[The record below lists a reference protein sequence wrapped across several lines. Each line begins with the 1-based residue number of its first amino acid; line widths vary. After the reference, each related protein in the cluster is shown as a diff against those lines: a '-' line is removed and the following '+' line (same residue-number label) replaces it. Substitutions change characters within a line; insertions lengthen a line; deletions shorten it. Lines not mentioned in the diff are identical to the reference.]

1 MKSTPSAVTALLLAA
16 LLGAASSAE
25 AALQQRQGKVTFL
38 RVHDVGTRFGPPGDE
53 IDVEVVFQLDTQP
66 LKSFGFQVRNDANR
80 AARQGMLDLLRDAF
94 NRGWTVVADFDI
106 ADAVNDNNGVV
117 IRVALTGNQ
126 SAPTARQYAAKFV
139 CGKNDEGKVV
149 APGEYFTAINVH
161 NPGRETATIRKR
173 FAIALPSEKPGPVSG
188 VVTEHLRPGQAFEI
202 DCPDIAT
209 HVPVNGFAKGFVTIE
224 SPQDLEI
231 VGVYTA
237 ARLATREV
245 VSEELERVP
254 ARLVALA
261 LPDLLPVPGPEGHF
275 CRRLANGRMAVTVR
289 NQGTAAAAAT
299 LTEIDYLQ
307 GTRESAPTPALAA
320 GAAADVSFAIPP
332 GFLSSEGNHPFRITA
347 DKASTEAE
355 SNETNNVV
363 AGNCQIIL

>member
-1 MKSTPSAVTALLLAA
+1 
-16 LLGAASSAE
+16 
-25 AALQQRQGKVTFL
+25 
-38 RVHDVGTRFGPPGDE
+38 
-53 IDVEVVFQLDTQP
+53 VV
-66 LKSFGFQVRNDANR
+66 V
-80 AARQGMLDLLRDAF
+80 
-94 NRGWTVVADFDI
+94 DFDI
-106 ADAVNDNNGVV
+106 ADPVNDNNGVA

-126 SAPTARQYAAKFV
+126 SPPMAHQYAAKFV
-139 CGKNDEGKVV
+139 CGKNDQGTVV
-149 APGEYFTAINVH
+149 APGEYFTGINVH

-173 FAIALPSEKPGPVSG
+173 FAVALPGEKAGPVSG
-188 VVTEHLRPGQAFEI
+188 VVTEHLRPGEAFDI

-224 SPQDLEI
+224 SPQDLEV

-237 ARLATREV
+237 ARLANREV

-275 CRRLANGRMAVTVR
+275 CRVANGRMVVTVR

-299 LTEIDYLQ
+299 VTEIDYLQ
-307 GTRESAPTPALAA
+307 GTRESVPTPALAV
-320 GAAADVSFAIPP
+320 GAAADVSFAIPA
-332 GFLSSEGNHPFRITA
+332 GFLNGEGNHPFRITA
-347 DKASTEAE
+347 DKAASETE

>member
-1 MKSTPSAVTALLLAA
+1 MKSIPSTATALLLAA
-16 LLGAASSAE
+16 LLGAATAAD
-25 AALQQRQGKVTFL
+25 AALLQRQGKVTFL
-38 RVHDVGTRFGPPGDE
+38 RVHDVGTKFGPPGDQ
-53 IDVEVVFQLDTQP
+53 IDVEVVFQLDSAP
-66 LKSFGFQVRNDANR
+66 GKSFGFQVRNDSNR

-94 NRGWTVVADFDI
+94 NRGWTVIADFDI
-106 ADAVNDNNGVV
+106 PDPVNDNNGVA

-126 SAPTARQYAAKFV
+126 AAPTANQYAAKFV
-139 CGKNDEGKVV
+139 CGKNTEGKVV
-149 APGEYFTAINVH
+149 APGEYFTGINVH

-173 FAIALPSEKPGPVSG
+173 FAVAFPGEKPGPVSG
-188 VVTEHLRPGQAFEI
+188 VVEERLRPGEAFDV

-224 SPQDLEI
+224 SPQDLEV

-237 ARLATREV
+237 APLSTREV
-245 VSEELERVP
+245 VSEEIERVP

-275 CRRLANGRMAVTVR
+275 CRIANGRLVVTVR

-299 LTEIDYLQ
+299 VTEVDYLQ
-307 GTRESAPTPALAA
+307 GTRESAPTPALAV
-320 GAAADVSFAIPP
+320 GASVDVSFAVPA
-332 GFLSSEGNHPFRITA
+332 GFLNGEGNHPLRITA
-347 DKASTEAE
+347 DKAATEAE

-363 AGNCQIIL
+363 AGNCLVIL

>member
-1 MKSTPSAVTALLLAA
+1 MKSTHSVVTALLLAA
-16 LLGAASSAE
+16 LLGAASAAD
-25 AALQQRQGKVTFL
+25 AALLQRQGKVTFL
-38 RVHDVGTRFGPPGDE
+38 RVHDVGTGFGPPGDQ

-80 AARQGMLDLLRDAF
+80 AARQGMLELLRDAF
-94 NRGWTVVADFDI
+94 NRGWTVVVDFDI
-106 ADAVNDNNGVV
+106 DDPVNDNNGVA

-126 SAPTARQYAAKFV
+126 SAPMAHQYAAKFV

-161 NPGRETATIRKR
+161 NPGRETASIRKR
-173 FAIALPSEKPGPVSG
+173 FAVALPSEKPGPVSG
-188 VVTEHLRPGQAFEI
+188 VVTERLRPGEAFEI

-209 HVPVNGFAKGFVTIE
+209 HVPVDGFAKGFVTIE
-224 SPQDLEI
+224 SPQDLEV

-237 ARLATREV
+237 ARLSNREV

-275 CRRLANGRMAVTVR
+275 CRVANGRMVVTVR

-299 LTEIDYLQ
+299 VTEIDYLQ

-320 GAAADVSFAIPP
+320 GAAADVSFAIPA
-332 GFLSSEGNHPFRITA
+332 GFLSGEGNHPFRITA
-347 DKASTEAE
+347 DKAATEAE

-363 AGNCQIIL
+363 AGNCQVIL

>member
-1 MKSTPSAVTALLLAA
+1 MRSTSSIATALLLAA
-16 LLGAASSAE
+16 LLGAAAAAD
-25 AALQQRQGKVTFL
+25 AALLQRQGKVTFL
-38 RVHDVGTRFGPPGDE
+38 RVHDVGTKFGPPGDQ

-66 LKSFGFQVRNDANR
+66 SKSFGFQVRNDSNR

-94 NRGWTVVADFDI
+94 NRGWTVVVDFDI
-106 ADAVNDNNGVV
+106 ADPVNDNNGVA
-117 IRVALTGNQ
+117 IRAALTGNQ
-126 SAPTARQYAAKFV
+126 TPATAHQYAAKFV

-149 APGEYFTAINVH
+149 APGEYFTAINVA
-161 NPGRETATIRKR
+161 NPGRETAVIRKR
-173 FAIALPSEKPGPVSG
+173 FAIALPSEKPGPVSN
-188 VVTEHLRPGQAFEI
+188 VVTERLKPGEAFDI

-209 HVPVNGFAKGFVTIE
+209 HVPVGGFAKGFVTIE
-224 SPQDLEI
+224 SPQDLEV

-237 ARLATREV
+237 ARLANREV

-254 ARLVALA
+254 SRLVALA

-275 CRRLANGRMAVTVR
+275 CRIENGRMIVTVR

-299 LTEIDYLQ
+299 VTEVDYLQ
-307 GTRESAPTPALAA
+307 GNRETAPTPALAV
-320 GAAADVSFAIPP
+320 GATANMSFAVPA
-332 GFLSSEGNHPFRITA
+332 GFLSGEGNHPFRITA
-347 DKASTEAE
+347 DKAATETE